1 MSAPEERIDPGP
13 LAWMAAN
20 PVAANLLMAVILLGG
35 LVTAFTLKQ
44 EVFPEFEMDVVNVT
58 VPYPGASPREVEQGI
73 VLAIEEAVRGVDGVR
88 RVNSVAS
95 EGMASV
101 TIQLLLGADQ
111 DRVVSDVTNQVNRIT
126 TIPLDAEEPTISALT
141 SRQPVISLILAGDQD
156 LKTLHGLAEQAREE
170 LLGLPEV
177 TQVDLSGV
185 PPLELA
191 IEVRREDLEA
201 YGLTLEQIALQIRM
215 ASIDLPGGGLETSS
229 GEVLVRVVD
238 RRLTAEG
245 FANVVIRGT
254 AQGHELRLGDIATI
268 VDGYED
274 TDEAIEF
281 GGVPAVQLTV
291 YRVGDETPTE
301 VATAVKD
308 YVERLRERIPANIT
322 VTTWSDDS
330 EVLADRINLLLKNAV
345 MGLVLVLIL
354 LTLFLSRRLAGW
366 VALGIPISFLG
377 ALLLMGP
384 MGVSINSMTVFALII
399 TLGLVVDDAI
409 IVSENVYRKTQEG
422 MGRLQA
428 AVEGAREMAMPVTF
442 SVLTTMVAFAPLLFV
457 PGVMGKIF
465 RLIPMMVMAVLTFSL
480 IESFFVLP
488 AHLGH
493 GREQGRKGGARM
505 SFLRPVDRA
514 QSWVSR
520 RLDRFIENRY
530 RPMLDTLLEHRY
542 TTVATAVAILV
553 ITIGAVAG
561 GVIPFAFFP
570 QIEADIVT
578 ASARLPFG
586 SPVDRTLAV
595 RAELQAALDLAIEE
609 SGGPASIRG
618 VISRVGQGP
627 TQRGPSLGGGASRR
641 GSHLVSLEVNL
652 GPAEQRDF
660 SAGEFEARWRAHVP
674 ALLGLEALTITS
686 AGGGP
691 SAGAAVDI
699 QLSHRDE
706 DVLAEA
712 SRELTSRL
720 REFPALINVDNSYA
734 SGKPQL
740 DFRLLPEAA
749 GLGLTSTDVARAIR
763 SSFFGAEALREQR
776 GRNEIKVMV
785 RLPEE
790 QRASEQDIRDLMVT
804 TPSGAVPI
812 LYAAEFTR
820 GRSPTQITREDGRRT
835 VNVTAELAPGVA
847 SNRAVVSALR
857 ASVFPELSSDFPGL
871 STDMVGQQ
879 REMIESFSA
888 IGPNYLLALVVMFGL
903 LAIPF
908 RSYIQPLIVMAA
920 VPFGIVGAVVGH
932 VIMGYTLTIIS
943 VFGIIALSGVVVN
956 DTLVL
961 VHAINGQQREGKSA
975 RQAVIEGSVR
985 RFRPILLTSL
995 TTFFGLMPII
1005 LETSLQARFLI
1016 PMAISLGF
1024 GALFVTVIALLVAP
1038 ALYLVVEDIRDL
1050 EWAGASEAV
1059 PAEAVGAD

>member
-1 MSAPEERIDPGP
+1 MSAPEERIDSGP

-44 EVFPEFEMDVVNVT
+44 EVFPEFEIDVVNVT

-95 EGMASV
+95 EGLASV

-156 LKTLHGLAEQAREE
+156 LRTLHGLAEQAREE

-215 ASIDLPGGGLETSS
+215 ASIDLPGGGVETSS

-274 TDEAIEF
+274 TDEATEF

-291 YRVGDETPTE
+291 YRVGDQTPTE

-308 YVERLRERIPANIT
+308 YVERLRERIPANVT

-422 MGRLQA
+422 MGRLKA
-428 AVEGAREMAMPVTF
+428 AVTGAREMSMPVTF

-493 GREQGRKGGARM
+493 GRKQGREGRARM

-514 QSWVSR
+514 QTWVTR
-520 RLDRFIENRY
+520 GLDRFIENRY

-542 TTVATAVAILV
+542 TTVASAVAILM
-553 ITIGAVAG
+553 ITIGAVVG
-561 GVIPFAFFP
+561 GLIPFAFFP
-570 QIEADIVT
+570 QIEADVVT

-609 SGGPASIRG
+609 SGGPASILG

-627 TQRGPSLGGGASRR
+627 TQFGPSLGGGDSRR

-652 GPAEQRDF
+652 GPADQRDF

-674 ALLGLEALTITS
+674 ALVELEALTITS
-686 AGGGP
+686 SGGP

-699 QLSHRDE
+699 QLSHLDE

-835 VNVTAELAPGVA
+835 VNVSAELAPGVA
-847 SNRAVVSALR
+847 SNRAVLSGLQG
-857 ASVFPELSSDFPGL
+857 SVFPELNSDFPGL
-871 STDMVGQQ
+871 SIDMVGQQ

-932 VIMGYTLTIIS
+932 VIMGYPLTMIS

-975 RQAVIEGSVR
+975 REAVIEGGAR

-1038 ALYLVVEDIRDL
+1038 ALYLVVEDIRDF
-1050 EWAGASEAV
+1050 EWAGVSEAV